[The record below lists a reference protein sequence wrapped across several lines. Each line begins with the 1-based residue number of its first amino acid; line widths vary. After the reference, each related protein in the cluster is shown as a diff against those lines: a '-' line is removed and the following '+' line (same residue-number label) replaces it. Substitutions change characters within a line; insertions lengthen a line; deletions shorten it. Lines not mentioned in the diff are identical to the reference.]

1 MYNRYIPQSDGSYR
15 RHPTPEQPSRPYHPS
30 PSPPPEP
37 PRPEPCPDP
46 TPVCEDCPHRPQPRR
61 EAHRDQGAF
70 TFLKNLL
77 PAGLDSE
84 DLLILVLL
92 LLMSGDCREDR
103 NLPLLTLALYLFL

>member
-15 RHPTPEQPSRPYHPS
+15 RHPVTEQPSRTSHPS
-30 PSPPPEP
+30 HPAPPPEP
-37 PRPEPCPDP
+37 PKPEPYPEP
-46 TPVCEDCPHRPQPRR
+46 PPVCESCPNRPRR
-61 EAHRDQGAF
+61 EPPRDQGAF

-77 PAGLDSE
+77 PGGLSEE

-92 LLMSGDCREDR
+92 LLMSGDCREER